1 MILFKIFMAL
11 ILFFLFSYLVLPQ
24 FLRRTKWGLLHPS
37 VAQMIFLRKLIG
49 DHIFEDDLDN
59 FRIKL
64 LKNIK
69 LLEGVRTKMH
79 RVGERSAE
87 TEDYNIPFKFYIPS
101 DEKNL
106 PVTIYYHGGGF
117 ICGGIKSVDTIC
129 RHIAKNQNTLVL
141 SVEYPLAPENR
152 FPIPVEACYSF
163 LTWAYKNCR
172 AYQGDPEHIRV
183 AGESAG
189 GNLATI
195 MPFLSRDRRG
205 PKIEAQLLF
214 YPWVDLS
221 NTDTESFHRYGVDY
235 LLSYKEIN
243 WFTNL
248 YLNEPSDALLP
259 EVSPLLH
266 TDFSNIPPA
275 VIVASE
281 FDVLHDQAFEYYQK
295 LKIHGV
301 PASFIEMKGMPHG
314 ALSMTGWM
322 RHTLI
327 GYYKS
332 IGQALSD
339 LLNAVISPK

>member
-1 MILFKIFMAL
+1 MILLKICMVL
-11 ILFFLFSYLVLPQ
+11 LLFFLFCYLILPQ

-37 VAQMIFLRKLIG
+37 VAQMIFFRKLIG
-49 DHIFEDDLDN
+49 DHIFDDDLDK
-59 FRIKL
+59 FRNKL

-79 RVGERSAE
+79 SVGERSAE
-87 TEDYNIPFKFYIPS
+87 TDDYDIPFKFYIPS

-106 PVTIYYHGGGF
+106 PVTVYYHRGGF

-141 SVEYPLAPENR
+141 SVEYPLAPENKN
-152 FPIPVEACYSF
+152 PIPVEVSYSF
-163 LTWAYKNCR
+163 LLWTYKNCR

-189 GNLATI
+189 GNLAAL
-195 MPFLSRDRRG
+195 MPFLSRDRKG

-221 NTDTESFHRYGVDY
+221 DTDAESFSRYGEDY
-235 LLSYKEIN
+235 LLSTKEIN
-243 WFTNL
+243 WFTDL
-248 YLNEPSDALLP
+248 YLNEPPDALRP
-259 EVSPLLH
+259 EVSPSLQ
-266 TDFSNIPPA
+266 TDFGDIPPA
-275 VIVASE
+275 VVVASE
-281 FDVLHDQAFEYYQK
+281 FDVLHDQAVEYYRK
-295 LKIHGV
+295 LKTHGV
-301 PASFIEMKGMPHG
+301 PAELIEMKGMPHG

-327 GYYKS
+327 GYYRK
-332 IGQALSD
+332 IGTALSS
-339 LLNAVISPK
+339 LLNATAASK